1 MRLMKRYPVY
11 ILRVFVLSALHFYLK
26 LYDQSFAGELF
37 SFSARS
43 VTFYFLC
50 VSYSMLVWWA
60 ASKLFSWSNSKHKH
74 KSDFRIP
81 ILIYIALLLPFG
93 FVASVVF
100 GNLYFLMDTQI
111 FGIWRWW
118 FDFRGFDF
126 DLNVGY
132 LMFYTLITGAS
143 GLLFFFNQWKDIQIS
158 AEKLKKEYIQSKYE
172 ALKNQ
177 IDPHFFF
184 NSLSV
189 LASLVYKDADLS
201 SEYITKLSLLYR
213 YILENRERYFARIS
227 DEIEF
232 LNNYMFLI
240 HTRHPKAIRL
250 EIDTSVTENAS
261 GFVLPN
267 SIQMLT
273 ENAVK
278 HNKFSAER
286 PLCIIIR
293 VDGGKIE
300 VRNNLDKKILPIPG
314 TRVGLENISNRY
326 ALIGLGPIDVSE
338 TAEEFIVRIPIIKE
352 NEVESYHI

>member
-1 MRLMKRYPVY
+1 MKRYIIY
-11 ILRVFVLSALHFYLK
+11 IIRVIVLSALHFYLK

-50 VSYSMLVWWA
+50 LSYSMLVWEA
-60 ASKLFSWSNSKHKH
+60 ASRIFAWLNSKHKN

-81 ILIYIALLLPFG
+81 VLIYIAFLLPFG
-93 FVASVVF
+93 YVASLGF
-100 GNLYFLMDTQI
+100 GNLYYLMDTQI
-111 FGIWRWW
+111 FGVWKWW
-118 FDFRGFDF
+118 QDFRGFDF
-126 DLNVGY
+126 DLNAGY
-132 LMFYTLITGAS
+132 LMFYTLITGTT
-143 GLLFFFNQWKDIQIS
+143 GLLYFFNQWKDIQVS

-201 SEYITKLSLLYR
+201 AEYITKLSHLYR
-213 YILENRERYFARIS
+213 YIIENRERYFAKIS

-240 HTRHPKAIRL
+240 RTRHSNAVQLI
-250 EIDTSVTENAS
+250 IDDSVSEHNS
-261 GFVLPN
+261 GYVLPN
-267 SIQMLT
+267 SIQMLA

-278 HNKFSAER
+278 HNKFSVEK
-286 PLCIIIR
+286 PLRIGIR
-293 VDGGKIE
+293 VENGKIE
-300 VRNNLDKKILPIPG
+300 VRNNLDKKVLPVPG
-314 TRVGLENISNRY
+314 TQMGLENISNRY
-326 ALIGLGPIDVSE
+326 ALVGLGPIEVIESPQ
-338 TAEEFIVRIPIIKE
+338 EFTVRIPIIKE
-352 NEVESYHI
+352 SEVENYHF